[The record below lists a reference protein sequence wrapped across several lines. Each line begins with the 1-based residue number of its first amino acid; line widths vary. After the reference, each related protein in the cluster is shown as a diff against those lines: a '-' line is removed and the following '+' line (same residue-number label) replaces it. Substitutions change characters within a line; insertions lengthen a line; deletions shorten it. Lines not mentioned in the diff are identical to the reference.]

1 MTPCKKC
8 NGMLTVAQIVLD
20 NGYCMLSEAFKTV
33 SPGVKYTAEHA
44 RRKLL
49 QMPLVS
55 INIGEQNSGKSFAIL
70 MEKYPDTDYLKISRI
85 FNGLVLQQSS
95 DNSTPLEKS
104 VVKLLLNIA
113 KSDSERKCLRFAIYR
128 ASGMSATQARKRYG
142 FENMSEIEEAIKNT
156 QTVHE
161 AITDLANIEEKALL
175 LSCGV
180 EVINSS
186 SSESE
191 TSSDELQTVEENLDI
206 LKSID
211 DVPKLLQSC
220 QYNWFEIIQKIED
233 STGTEINYSLSES
246 LYEVYSKKNHISE
259 DNNKLLRQSFFAYCS
274 TEIDFHESDR
284 IARSINGE
292 VISESEADNAEDIVT
307 VSEPLSAEG
316 KVLIQKK
323 RRAIQRTK
331 KRKIEKAIAEKRL
344 LCRRESKRA
353 SKILE
358 QCPDI
363 GDKIETFVQ
372 QHNVGADAWRRTGVL
387 TFDGN
392 VKLKEKVT

>member
-33 SPGVKYTAEHA
+33 SPEVKYTAEHA

-113 KSDSERKCLRFAIYR
+113 KSDSERKCLWFAIYQ

-142 FENMSEIEEAIKNT
+142 FENMSEIEEAIKNI

-180 EVINSS
+180 EVSNSS

-191 TSSDELQTVEENLDI
+191 TSSDELQTVEENLGI
-206 LKSID
+206 IKSID

-246 LYEVYSKKNHISE
+246 LYVTEFDKTR
-259 DNNKLLRQSFFAYCS
+259 LR
-274 TEIDFHESDR
+274 
-284 IARSINGE
+284 
-292 VISESEADNAEDIVT
+292 
-307 VSEPLSAEG
+307 
-316 KVLIQKK
+316 
-323 RRAIQRTK
+323 RTK
-331 KRKIEKAIAEKRL
+331 
-344 LCRRESKRA
+344 LC
-353 SKILE
+353 
-358 QCPDI
+358 
-363 GDKIETFVQ
+363 
-372 QHNVGADAWRRTGVL
+372 
-387 TFDGN
+387 
-392 VKLKEKVT
+392 